1 MRSPPG
7 PLACRRARRP
17 PGAGLRVPRSV
28 WSTVGGPTVATVG
41 TVPREE
47 VDATPEEHPVPPQ
60 RLRLEVR
67 GAVQGV
73 GFRPFVFRLA
83 ADLALP
89 GWVLNDSRGVF
100 IEVEGPRATLE
111 RFRERLASERP
122 PRALV
127 QSVEATWL
135 PPVGFTAFEIRHSRE
150 AGAKTALVLP
160 DLATCADCLAEVLDP
175 AERRHGYAFTNC
187 TNCGPRFT
195 ILRELPYDR
204 PNTTMLGFVLCPL
217 CRAEYQEPRD
227 RRFHAQPI
235 ACPSCGPALALWDAA
250 GATLASRERAIATAA
265 HSLAEGRIVAVKG
278 LGGFHLMCDARD
290 GAAVTRLRAR
300 KSRLGKPLALMV
312 RDLDQAR
319 ELCEVS
325 ELAAGRLSSVEA
337 PILLLPRRASAP
349 VADEVAPGNPYLGV
363 MLPATPL
370 HHLLMRA
377 CGFPVVATSGNL
389 SDEPICT
396 NEYRALDRLGGIADS
411 FLVHDR
417 AIERHVDDSVAWI
430 VAGRMRLLRRAR
442 GFAPLPVTVRRELPV
457 ILAVGAHLKNTV
469 AMSVGRQVFLS
480 QHIGDLET
488 EEAVSAFERVIAD
501 FRRLYG
507 VRPVAVAHDLHPD
520 YLSTRWAL
528 ADDLGRAEGAGR
540 DPLAA
545 DRDAAPRRIGVQH
558 HHAHLA
564 SCLAENGVEDRALGV
579 TWDGTGY
586 GTDGTVWGGEFL
598 LGDATGFERVAH
610 LRPFLLPGGEAAV
623 REPRRAALGL
633 LWEAHG
639 EVALT
644 RPGPGVAGWFEGPEL
659 KVIGRMMDRRLNCPV
674 TTSMGRL
681 FDAVAALVGLPPSV
695 TFEGEAAMALEWLA
709 DPAERGAYPVDLLP
723 GKAPT
728 GARGPLVLDWG
739 PLLEALLEDV
749 RRGVPRG
756 VVSARFHNGLV
767 RAAVDVAAKVG
778 EERVALSGGCFQNR
792 LLTEH
797 LATALEQAG
806 HTVLLHARV
815 PPNDGGVSLGQIMVA
830 AAQLGIEKGD

>member
-1 MRSPPG
+1 
-7 PLACRRARRP
+7 
-17 PGAGLRVPRSV
+17 V
-28 WSTVGGPTVATVG
+28 
-41 TVPREE
+41 E
-47 VDATPEEHPVPPQ
+47 ATPEQHPVAPQ

-83 ADLALP
+83 EELALP
-89 GWVLNDSRGVF
+89 GWVLNDARGVF
-100 IEVEGPRATLE
+100 IEVDGPRRTLE
-111 RFRERLASERP
+111 RFHERIMAECP
-122 PRALV
+122 PHALV
-127 QSVEATWL
+127 QSVEAAWL
-135 PPVGFTAFEIRHSRE
+135 PPAGFTAFEIRHSSE

-175 AERRHGYAFTNC
+175 AERRHGFAFTNC
-187 TNCGPRFT
+187 TNCGPRFS
-195 ILRELPYDR
+195 ILYALPYDR
-204 PNTTMLGFVLCPL
+204 PNTTMRGFVLCVE
-217 CRAEYQEPRD
+217 CRREYENPRD

-235 ACPSCGPALALWDAA
+235 GCPACGPVIALWDASGAGLARGDAALA
-250 GATLASRERAIATAA
+250 GAALA
-265 HSLAEGRIVAVKG
+265 LGEGRILALKG

-290 GAAVTRLRAR
+290 GAAVARLRER
-300 KSRLGKPLALMV
+300 KLRLGKPLALMV

-325 ELAAGRLSSVEA
+325 ALAARQLASVEA

-349 VADEVAPGNPYLGV
+349 VAAEVAPGNPYLGV

-370 HHLLMRA
+370 HHLLLHA

-396 NEYRALDRLGGIADS
+396 NEYRALQRLGSIADV

-442 GFAPLPVTVRRELPV
+442 GFAPLPVTVKHELPG

-469 AMSVGRQVFLS
+469 ALSVGRQVFIS

-488 EEAVSAFERVIAD
+488 EEAMSAFERVIAD
-501 FRRLYG
+501 FQRLYD
-507 VRPVAVAHDLHPD
+507 VQPVAIAHDLHPD

-528 ADDLGRAEGAGR
+528 ARAGGTLDGGGVAGR
-540 DPLAA
+540 DPAGTA
-545 DRDAAPRRIGVQH
+545 IAGGRRLIGVQH
-558 HHAHLA
+558 HHAHLV
-564 SCLAENGVEDRALGV
+564 SCLAENGVEGRALGV

-610 LRPFLLPGGEAAV
+610 LRPFPLPGGEAAV

-639 EVALT
+639 EAALA
-644 RPGPGVAGWFEGPEL
+644 GPGAGAAGLFDQTEL
-659 KVIGRMMDRRLNCPV
+659 KVIGQMLERGLNCPV

-681 FDAVAALVGLPPSV
+681 FDAVAAIVGLHPSV

-709 DPAERGAYPVDLLP
+709 DPAERGAYPVDSLP
-723 GKAPT
+723 GA
-728 GARGPLVLDWG
+728 ARAGQRPPLVLDWR
-739 PLLEALLEDV
+739 PLLEAVLEDV
-749 RRGVPRG
+749 RRGVPQG
-756 VVSARFHNGLV
+756 VISARFHNGLV
-767 RAAVDVAAKVG
+767 RAAVAVAGAVG

-792 LLTEH
+792 LLTER
-797 LATALEQAG
+797 LAAALEQAG
-806 HTVLLHARV
+806 HIVLLHALV
-815 PPNDGGVSLGQIMVA
+815 PPNDGGVSLGQIVVA
-830 AAQLGIEKGD
+830 AAQLGIERKD

>member
-1 MRSPPG
+1 VQGTRDPVV
-7 PLACRRARRP
+7 RA
-17 PGAGLRVPRSV
+17 
-28 WSTVGGPTVATVG
+28 
-41 TVPREE
+41 VPREE
-47 VDATPEEHPVPPQ
+47 VDATHEDHPDSPQ

-83 ADLALP
+83 AELALP
-89 GWVLNDSRGVF
+89 GWVLNDARGVF
-100 IEVEGPRATLE
+100 IEVEGPRGILE
-111 RFRERLASERP
+111 RFRERIVSERP

-127 QSVEATWL
+127 QSVETAWL
-135 PPVGFTAFEIRHSRE
+135 PPAGFTSFEIRHSDE
-150 AGAKTALVLP
+150 AGARTALVLP
-160 DLATCADCLAEVLDP
+160 DLATCPECLAEVLDP

-204 PNTTMLGFVLCPL
+204 PNTTMLGFILCPL

-235 ACPSCGPALALWDAA
+235 ACPSCGPALELWDAE
-250 GATLASRERAIATAA
+250 GTTLASRDQAIVAA
-265 HSLAEGRIVAVKG
+265 AQALADGRIVAVKG

-290 GAAVTRLRAR
+290 GAAVARLRER
-300 KSRLGKPLALMV
+300 KLRLGKPLALMV
-312 RDLDQAR
+312 RDLEQAR

-325 ELAAGRLSSVEA
+325 ALAAEQLASAEA
-337 PILLLPRRASAP
+337 PILLMPRRASAP
-349 VADEVAPGNPYLGV
+349 VAAEVAPGNPYLGV

-370 HHLLMRA
+370 HHLLLRA
-377 CGFPVVATSGNL
+377 CGFPLVATSGNL
-389 SDEPICT
+389 SDEPIST
-396 NEYRALDRLGGIADS
+396 NEYRALNRLGAIADL

-430 VAGRMRLLRRAR
+430 AAGRMRLLRRAR
-442 GFAPLPVTVRRELPV
+442 GWAPLPVTVKHELPV

-469 AMSVGRQVFLS
+469 ALSVGRQVFLS

-488 EEAVSAFERVIAD
+488 EEAMSAFERVIAD
-501 FRRLYG
+501 FQRLYD

-528 ADDLGRAEGAGR
+528 ARAGAS
-540 DPLAA
+540 D
-545 DRDAAPRRIGVQH
+545 APRLIGVQH

-564 SCLAENGVEDRALGV
+564 SCLAENGVEGRALGV

-598 LGDATGFERVAH
+598 LGDAAGFERVAH
-610 LRPFLLPGGEAAV
+610 LRAFPLPGGEAAV

-633 LWEAHG
+633 LWEAYG
-639 EVALT
+639 EAALAVSSH
-644 RPGPGVAGWFEGPEL
+644 GVAGLFHETEL
-659 KVIGRMMDRRLNCPV
+659 KVIHRMLSRGLNCPV

-681 FDAVAALVGLPPSV
+681 FDAVAALVGLHPSV

-709 DPAERGAYPVDLLP
+709 DPAEQGGYPVDLLP
-723 GKAPT
+723 GAALSGP
-728 GARGPLVLDWG
+728 RPPLVLDWK
-739 PLLEALLEDV
+739 PLLGAVLEDV

-756 VVSARFHNGLV
+756 LVSARFHNGLV
-767 RAAVDVAAKVG
+767 RAAVNVAAAVG

-792 LLTEH
+792 LLTER
-797 LATALEQAG
+797 LAAALEQAG
-806 HTVLLHARV
+806 HTVLLHALV
-815 PPNDGGVSLGQIMVA
+815 PPNDGGVSLGQIVVA
-830 AAQLGIEKGD
+830 AAQLGIERGV